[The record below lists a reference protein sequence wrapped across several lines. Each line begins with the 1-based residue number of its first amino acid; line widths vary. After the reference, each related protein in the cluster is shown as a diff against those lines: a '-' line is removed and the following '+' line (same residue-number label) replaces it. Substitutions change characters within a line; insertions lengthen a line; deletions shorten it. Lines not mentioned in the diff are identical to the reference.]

1 VIRQAAEKTKP
12 CKTISVTSG
21 KGGVGKTLTTI
32 GLATA
37 ARRLGH
43 SVLILD
49 GDFGLA
55 NVDVVLGLNARYNI
69 KDVID
74 GNAELKDII
83 VQGPLGIDLIPSGS
97 GISSLTQLSYAQRQA
112 LLSQLDKFNIHYDF
126 VIIDTGAGI
135 SENVLHFNA
144 ISDSIVVVTTPEPH
158 AITDAYA
165 IIKVLAEEHGIKCF
179 NLLVNQTKSPDQGL
193 KVFQRI
199 AEVAERFLDIKVNS
213 LGYVPSDPQISRQVM
228 LRKTATESSTFT
240 VAGQAWAS
248 AFRQLSGSVVKADGN
263 TSDAFWKQV
272 FREESNLP
280 PRFMARV

>member
-1 VIRQAAEKTKP
+1 M
-12 CKTISVTSG
+12 G
-21 KGGVGKTLTTI
+21 Y
-32 GLATA
+32 
-37 ARRLGH
+37 

-97 GISSLTQLSYAQRQA
+97 GISSLTQLSYTQRQA
-112 LLSQLDKFNIHYDF
+112 LLSQLEKFNVHYDF

-135 SENVLHFNA
+135 SDNVLHFNSIA
-144 ISDSIVVVTTPEPH
+144 DSVVVVTTPEPH

-165 IIKVLAEEHGIKCF
+165 IIKVLAEEHGVKCF

-199 AEVAERFLDIKVNS
+199 AEVAERFLNIKVNS

-228 LRKTATESSTFT
+228 LRKTASESSTFT
-240 VAGQAWAS
+240 VAGQAWAN
-248 AFRQLSGSVVKADGN
+248 AFRQLSGTVPQSGSHG
-263 TSDAFWKQV
+263 SDVFWKQV
-272 FREESNLP
+272 FREETSSLP
-280 PRFMARV
+280 RVMARV

>member
-1 VIRQAAEKTKP
+1 MIRQAAATKSP
-12 CKTISVTSG
+12 TKKISVTSG

-32 GLATA
+32 SLAST
-37 ARRLGH
+37 ARRMGH

-74 GNAELKDII
+74 GVAELKDII

-97 GISSLTQLSYAQRQA
+97 GISSLQHLSYAQRQS
-112 LLSQLDKFNIHYDF
+112 LLCQLDKFNVHYDF

-135 SENVLHFNA
+135 SENVLHFNS
-144 ISDSIVVVTTPEPH
+144 ISDSVVVVTTPEPH

-165 IIKVLAEEHGIKCF
+165 IIKVLAEEHSVKSF

-193 KVFQRI
+193 KVYQRI
-199 AEVAERFLDIKVNS
+199 AEVAERFLNIKVTS
-213 LGYVPSDPQISRQVM
+213 LGYVPHDPQIARQVM
-228 LRKTATESSTFT
+228 LRKTASESSTFT
-240 VAGQAWAS
+240 VAGQAWAG
-248 AFRQLSGSVVKADGN
+248 AFRQLSGSVSTAGGASADV
-263 TSDAFWKQV
+263 FWKQV
-272 FREESNLP
+272 FREDTGSLP
-280 PRFMARV
+280 RVMARV